1 MKHFKKFT
9 CLLNVLLVRT
19 LSTLSPVVKSSTT
32 QTETYDFTEPG
43 HNSTGNH

>member
-9 CLLNVLLVRT
+9 CLLSVLLALT
-19 LSTLSPVVKSSTT
+19 LSTLSPVVESSNT
-32 QTETYDFTEPG
+32 QTEICDFTEPG